1 MDNNLLWYIINTL
14 ESLTIVSTEDNLS
27 KLLAVVSTLKKL
39 AKAQEESEQGGETN
53 G

>member
-14 ESLTIVSTEDNLS
+14 ESLNVVSTEDNLS
-27 KLLAVVSTLKKL
+27 KLLAVITTLKKV
-39 AKAQEESEQGGETN
+39 ANSEENGGEHN